1 MQDTVKQSGRML
13 TIEHVDSSHDP
24 ALQQADLVAWA
35 FLRKY
40 EHGDESFAML
50 IQERV
55 VIEKTVR
62 GL

>member
-1 MQDTVKQSGRML
+1 ML

-35 FLRKY
+35 FLQKY
-40 EHGDESFAML
+40 EHGDESFAAL

-55 VIEKTVR
+55 VIEEKLR
-62 GL
+62 RL